1 MPDTLAVVK
10 IPRRTAVMPSKR
22 PERTEVLRLADGREL
37 WLRPVQPADAAPIA
51 GAFELLAEDE
61 VRRRYLHPVKA
72 LSADYLHTL
81 VNPTPGE
88 SFAVVAAEPLPPGE
102 ALVGALA
109 RLTRDAD
116 RESAEFAILVSHF
129 VTGQGLGKA
138 LMRRLV
144 EWAQAHGIRRIRGD
158 VLDDNSAMIQLAQA
172 VGFEREPS
180 PESGNLLRI
189 TMNVDPSR
197 RKRR

>member
-1 MPDTLAVVK
+1 MKSVHSAAV
-10 IPRRTAVMPSKR
+10 TPSKR
-22 PERTEVLRLADGREL
+22 PERTEVLRLPDGREL

-72 LSADYLHTL
+72 LSPDYLHHL
-81 VNPTPGE
+81 VNSQPGE
-88 SFAVVAAEPLPPGE
+88 SFAIVAAEPLPPGE

-109 RLTRDAD
+109 RLTRDAERD
-116 RESAEFAILVSHF
+116 SAEFAILVSHF

-144 EWAQAHGIRRIRGD
+144 EWAQAHGIRRIWGD
-158 VLDDNSAMIQLAQA
+158 VLDDNTAMIHLAQV
-172 VGFEREPS
+172 VGFERETS
-180 PESGNLLRI
+180 PESSNLLRI
-189 TMNVDPSR
+189 TLAVDPVRLR
-197 RKRR
+197 RR

>member
-1 MPDTLAVVK
+1 VK
-10 IPRRTAVMPSKR
+10 FRRRANVTPSKR

-72 LSADYLHTL
+72 LSPDYLQQL
-81 VNPTPGE
+81 VNPQPGE

-129 VTGQGLGKA
+129 VAGQGLGNA

-144 EWAQAHGIRRIRGD
+144 EWAQAHGIRRIWGD
-158 VLDDNSAMIQLAQA
+158 VLDDNSAMIRLAQA
-172 VGFEREPS
+172 VGFDRETS

-189 TMNVDPSR
+189 TLAVDPARPR
-197 RKRR
+197 RR

>member
-1 MPDTLAVVK
+1 VK
-10 IPRRTAVMPSKR
+10 FPRRANVTPSRR

-72 LSADYLHTL
+72 LSPDYLQQL
-81 VNPTPGE
+81 VNPQPGE

-129 VTGQGLGKA
+129 VAGQGLGKV

-144 EWAQAHGIRRIRGD
+144 EWAQAHGIRRIWGD
-158 VLDDNSAMIQLAQA
+158 VLDDNTAMIRLAQA
-172 VGFEREPS
+172 VGFDRETS

-189 TMNVDPSR
+189 TLAVDPARPR
-197 RKRR
+197 RR